1 MLNQNQN
8 QSSLNSNQDE
18 QVQISNSKSQTNE
31 PTQNSLFQQNSKY
44 SSNRPYQSQMDFRS
58 SSNRERSRSN
68 EHSPRQSYHEY
79 RPGNSN
85 KLQGRNSYNID
96 NRNNKPF
103 YFRANTERQFESNR
117 YKKDRNQ
124 YGVNNFNSGYSNNNY
139 GPTKDDC
146 LIVLPKNYYNF
157 IEKEFDNIKNF
168 LKRELKDDIFNI
180 NFNYS
185 VPYIPEKI
193 FRFTTNYS
201 NNYPFKTKAIRII
214 CDFLFDNL
222 KKQYEKTTYLKLIFL
237 IPDNVIGFIIGI
249 NGKNINQMRDETNT
263 KIEVFSP
270 NSTKKYRKVEVAGAP
285 QNIAEAGEKIYDITR
300 KYFYFN
306 DDKLLNRNEIDHEND
321 YDRDRG
327 RGSQF
332 GLNNYKDRE
341 QDRKDRFYEPN
352 WNKDFDIDRYN
363 NKEYKGIYNKERND
377 YRDLGYKNDF
387 KNREG
392 GRYYPTRGGDGKKN
406 SRDFW
411 EKNNNNSGRDNNNY
425 RDYRDNGPRFRNNY
439 DNRGNNSKYFYDNK
453 NKTRNL
459 NNENDNED
467 SKHNKDNWSN
477 KSFSRK
483 SSSEKS
489 KERRSYHEANDE
501 WPEEKDLT
509 NEENKINQN
518 ENLDNEININNE
530 NIDIGNEKDFK
541 EKENFES
548 EINNDFLD
556 KENNIEVS
564 NINNNNLI
572 INNIIN
578 KERNNYEKE
587 KGEIDDINN
596 ELPNEVEEKDKF
608 CKIIVYLS
616 SEEIN
621 LLNNSKNDNIWI
633 NLENKYQCNISK
645 NTKNIDDQEISLIS
659 FNGTPKQN
667 TLAIYELQKYLL
679 EIKNEQL
686 EANKSDN

>member
-8 QSSLNSNQDE
+8 QTQLNSNQEE
-18 QVQISNSKSQTNE
+18 QVPLSYPKSNTND
-31 PTQNSLFQQNSKY
+31 PNPNSLSQQNSKY
-44 SSNRPYQSQMDFRS
+44 STNRPYQSQMDFRN

-79 RPGNSN
+79 RPGNS
-85 KLQGRNSYNID
+85 KMQGRNNYNID
-96 NRNNKPF
+96 NRNNKPY
-103 YFRANTERQFESNR
+103 YFRNSNERQFDSNR
-117 YKKDRNQ
+117 YKKDRSQ
-124 YGVNNFNSGYSNNNY
+124 YGENNFGSRYSNNNY
-139 GPTKDDC
+139 EPTKDDC
-146 LIVLPKNYYNF
+146 LIVLPNNYYNF
-157 IEKEFDNIKNF
+157 IAKDFDNIKND

-185 VPYIPEKI
+185 LPYVPEKI
-193 FRFTTNYS
+193 FRFTTNNS

-214 CDFLFDNL
+214 CDCLFDNL
-222 KKQYEKTTYLKLIFL
+222 KRQFEKTTYLKVIFL

-263 KIEVFSP
+263 KIEVFAP
-270 NSTKKYRKVEVAGAP
+270 NKTKKFRKVEVQGTP
-285 QNIAEAGEKIYDITR
+285 QNIAEAAEKIYDTAR

-306 DDKLLNRNEIDHEND
+306 DDKILNRNEIEHEGD

-332 GLNNYKDRE
+332 GINNYKDRD
-341 QDRKDRFYEPN
+341 QDRKDRFYESN
-352 WNKDFDIDRYN
+352 WNKDYDIDRYN
-363 NKEYKGIYNKERND
+363 NREYKGVYNKERND
-377 YRDLGYKNDF
+377 FRDLGYKNDF
-387 KNREG
+387 KNRDG
-392 GRYYPTRGGDGKKN
+392 GRYYPGRGGDMKKN

-411 EKNNNNSGRDNNNY
+411 DKNNNGRDNNNY

-453 NKTRNL
+453 NKARNI

-483 SSSEKS
+483 TSPEKS
-489 KERRSYHEANDE
+489 KEHSSYHEANDE
-501 WPEEKDLT
+501 WPEDKELIND
-509 NEENKINQN
+509 ENRINQN
-518 ENLDNEININNE
+518 ENLDNENNINNE
-530 NIDIGNEKDFK
+530 NNENNDIGNENDL
-541 EKENFES
+541 KENEKL
-548 EINNDFLD
+548 ENGKNNELLD

-578 KERNNYEKE
+578 QERNGYEKE

-596 ELPNEVEEKDKF
+596 ELPNEVEEKIKI
-608 CKIIVYLS
+608 CKINVYLS

-621 LLNNSKNDNIWI
+621 LLNDNILK
-633 NLENKYQCNISK
+633 NLENSYECNISK
-645 NTKNIDDQEISLIS
+645 IKKNMDDQEISLIS

-667 TLAIYELQKYLL
+667 TLAIYQLQKYLL

-686 EANKSDN
+686 DANKSDN